1 MTVSYVLGGAAL
13 DAAFPF
19 HFVVAA
25 DDAGGRD
32 SDGALVIRQVGSRLA
47 ALGAQLAVGARLDAC
62 FRLDPA
68 LVSQT
73 LAAVGALAGRAVL
86 LECLDRPAQ
95 LRGQFVSLGDG
106 TALAFL
112 GSPWVSEAAELRML
126 GLAIED
132 FPVHDTVVDRLALI
146 KQHRS
151 ALSDTRLL
159 EAKAAECSRQLQE
172 RHAALEGD
180 FARIERLASLGRV
193 VAGVA
198 HEVNTP
204 LGVAVTAASVVD
216 EQLVGLERGFSA
228 GTLRR
233 GELRAFLDEAG
244 GAARLTATS
253 LRRAVE
259 LVTHLKQTTVDQALP
274 QPRRLNIARHVTEVL
289 AGLAPVLRQ
298 VALRSTVAADGDLEV
313 TTCPGALTQI
323 VTNLV
328 NNAAAHAYEPGV
340 GGDVAFSARR
350 VDEAHVELACED
362 YGKGMTPEVLQ
373 RMYEPFFTT
382 RRGTGGTGLGMH
394 LVHNLVTSVLGGQIA
409 ATSTEG
415 RGTRIV
421 ITLPVQ
427 APAQGTS

>member
-86 LECLDRPAQ
+86 LECLDRPAR

-132 FPVHDTVVDRLALI
+132 FPVHDAVVDR
-146 KQHRS
+146 
-151 ALSDTRLL
+151 
-159 EAKAAECSRQLQE
+159 
-172 RHAALEGD
+172 
-180 FARIERLASLGRV
+180 
-193 VAGVA
+193 
-198 HEVNTP
+198 
-204 LGVAVTAASVVD
+204 
-216 EQLVGLERGFSA
+216 
-228 GTLRR
+228 
-233 GELRAFLDEAG
+233 LRAFLDEAG

-274 QPRRLNIARHVTEVL
+274 QPRRLNVARHVTEVL

-298 VALRSTVAADGDLEV
+298 VTLRSTVNEDFADGGLPADTRLLPKPLSPDKLIDAV
-313 TTCPGALTQI
+313 
-323 VTNLV
+323 
-328 NNAAAHAYEPGV
+328 AA
-340 GGDVAFSARR
+340 
-350 VDEAHVELACED
+350 EL
-362 YGKGMTPEVLQ
+362 G
-373 RMYEPFFTT
+373 
-382 RRGTGGTGLGMH
+382 H
-394 LVHNLVTSVLGGQIA
+394 I
-409 ATSTEG
+409 
-415 RGTRIV
+415 
-421 ITLPVQ
+421 
-427 APAQGTS
+427 